1 MTRLA
6 AVTGATGFLGRYIVR
21 ALTLAGWRVRILARQ
36 PVDHPQLC
44 GLKLEAVVGDLSN
57 RRALRALVDGAD
69 AVIHAAGLI
78 KAPTAADFWAVNV
91 GGTANLAM
99 AITDG
104 KPASRVLMVSSI
116 AARERHLSAYAQT
129 KRAGEEILT
138 SILGHR
144 SAWTIVRPS
153 AIYGP
158 WDRQTLAIFRA
169 VSRRIF
175 LRPHVTHAR
184 VALIHASDAAAAIA
198 GLAER
203 SPTGVILELTDERTQ
218 GYSWDEIISTAET
231 ALGLRTLAIPVPGMI
246 IRAAAAINVATARSW
261 NRTPMLTPGKA
272 REILHA
278 DWGSTV
284 ERQPPSEVWRPT
296 IGLSEGFRDT
306 VSWYRDRHW
315 LPAAASSLAAG
326 DTLY

>member
-21 ALTLAGWRVRILARQ
+21 ALTLAGWRIRILARQ
-36 PVDHPQLC
+36 PVDHPQLAD
-44 GLKLEAVVGDLSN
+44 LKLEAVVGDLSN
-57 RRALRALVDGAD
+57 RRVLRALVDGAD

-91 GGTANLAM
+91 SGTANLAM

-138 SILGHR
+138 AVLGSR
-144 SAWTIVRPS
+144 SEWTIVRPC

-158 WDRQTLAIFRA
+158 WDRETLAVFRA
-169 VSRRIF
+169 IGRRIF
-175 LRPHVTHAR
+175 LRPHVAHAR
-184 VALIHASDAAAAIA
+184 VALIHAFDAASAVA
-198 GLAER
+198 GLADR
-203 SPTGVILELTDERTQ
+203 GPACATLELTDERTQ
-218 GYSWDEIISTAET
+218 GYSWDEIICAAET
-231 ALGLRTLAIPVPGMI
+231 ALGLKTLAIPLPGAV
-246 IRAAAAINVATARSW
+246 IRAAAAISEAAARSLK
-261 NRTPMLTPGKA
+261 RTPMLTRGKA

-278 DWGSTV
+278 DWSSTS
-284 ERQPPSEVWRPT
+284 ERQPPGEIWRPT
-296 IGLSEGFRDT
+296 IGLSQGFRET
-306 VSWYRDRHW
+306 VSWYRERHW
-315 LPAAASSLAAG
+315 LPAATSNLAGG
-326 DTLY
+326 DAWH

>member
-21 ALTLAGWRVRILARQ
+21 ALTLAGWRVRILTRQ
-36 PVDHPQLC
+36 RVDHPQLC
-44 GLKLEAVVGDLSN
+44 DLKLEAVVGDLSN
-57 RRALRALVDGAD
+57 RRVLRALVDGAD

-78 KAPTAADFWAVNV
+78 KAPTATDFWAVNV

-99 AITDG
+99 AITEG

-116 AARERHLSAYAQT
+116 AARERHLSTYAQT

-158 WDRQTLAIFRA
+158 WDRETLAIFRA
-169 VSRRIF
+169 ISRRIF

-184 VALIHASDAAAAIA
+184 VALIHAADAAAGIA

-203 SPTGVILELTDERTQ
+203 SPAGAILELTDERTQ
-218 GYSWDEIISTAET
+218 GYSWNEIISVAET

-246 IRAAAAINVATARSW
+246 IRAAAAINAATARSW

-296 IGLSEGFRDT
+296 IGLSQGFRDT

-315 LPAAASSLAAG
+315 LPAAASSLAAVN
-326 DTLY
+326 TLH

>member
-21 ALTLAGWRVRILARQ
+21 ALTLAGWRVRILTRQ
-36 PVDHPQLC
+36 RIDHPQLC

-57 RRALRALVDGAD
+57 RRVLRALVDGAD

-78 KAPTAADFWAVNV
+78 KARTATDFWAVNV

-104 KPASRVLMVSSI
+104 KPVSRVLMVSSI
-116 AARERHLSAYAQT
+116 AARERHLSTYAQT
-129 KRAGEEILT
+129 KRTGEEVLT
-138 SILGHR
+138 SIIRHR

-158 WDRQTLAIFRA
+158 WDRETLAIFRA
-169 VSRRIF
+169 ISRRIF

-184 VALIHASDAAAAIA
+184 VALIHAADAAAGIA

-203 SPTGVILELTDERTQ
+203 SLAGAILELTDERTQ
-218 GYSWDEIISTAET
+218 GYSWDEIISVAET

-246 IRAAAAINVATARSW
+246 IRAAAAINAATARSW

-284 ERQPPSEVWRPT
+284 ERQPPDEVWRPT
-296 IGLSEGFRDT
+296 IGLSRGFRDT
-306 VSWYRDRHW
+306 VCWYRDRNW
-315 LPAAASSLAAG
+315 LPAAASSAAVG
-326 DTLY
+326 NARH